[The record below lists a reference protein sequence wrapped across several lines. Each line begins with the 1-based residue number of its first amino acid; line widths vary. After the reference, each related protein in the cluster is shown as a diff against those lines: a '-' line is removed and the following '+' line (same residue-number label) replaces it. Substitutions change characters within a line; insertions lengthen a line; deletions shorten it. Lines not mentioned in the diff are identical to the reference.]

1 MLQYRILNNKFLDKI
16 LKEYDYTNISI
27 GTLKPMPVDQALAS
41 FKIRSRSSNYNN
53 GGYRRKKKTETITKK
68 QDRECTLINDPTLD
82 SLEVQK
88 IDEAMAKITTNLPKQ
103 YFSLDDNQEI
113 LSNTQFKSNKRNP
126 KQMIIKGTKK
136 QNLVNDKSESHHSDQ
151 VIIAQK

>member
-53 GGYRRKKKTETITKK
+53 GGYRRKKKTETITWSV
-68 QDRECTLINDPTLD
+68 DI
-82 SLEVQK
+82 
-88 IDEAMAKITTNLPKQ
+88 LP
-103 YFSLDDNQEI
+103 S
-113 LSNTQFKSNKRNP
+113 
-126 KQMIIKGTKK
+126 
-136 QNLVNDKSESHHSDQ
+136 
-151 VIIAQK
+151 VI